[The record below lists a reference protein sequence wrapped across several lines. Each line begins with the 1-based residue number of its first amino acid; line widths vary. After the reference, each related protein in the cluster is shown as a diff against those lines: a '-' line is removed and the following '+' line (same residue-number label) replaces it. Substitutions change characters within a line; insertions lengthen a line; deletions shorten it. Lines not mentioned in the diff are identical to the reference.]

1 MPGPGAY
8 LVGAEEKRHVAEVME
23 TGYLSRYGSEDDPR
37 FRHKVVTLEQQFG
50 ERSGTRYALAV
61 SGGTGALMASL
72 VGLGVGPGTEV
83 LVPGY
88 TYVASISAILVLGG
102 IPVLTEVDESLT
114 MDPHDLERKITERTR
129 VIMPVHMLGNP
140 SAIDAIMA
148 IARRHRLLVLE
159 DCCQALGARYHGKP
173 IGAIGDIG
181 AFSLNIN
188 KTITSGDGGMVI
200 TNNEKFYER
209 AFAFHDQGHKPL
221 RMGLEMGKRS
231 ILGIN
236 LRMNELTGAFALGQM
251 EKLDRILA
259 TLKDK
264 KAKFKELL
272 AGAHIPGMTFR
283 TINDPDECATLLT
296 VIFEDPKE
304 AQRITNELGTKT
316 VSQSGWHVYNHME
329 QILAVVDQR
338 GKKRYR
344 KHMLPRTD
352 DILGRS
358 IALSVGVVDPGL
370 GAGFGITVL
379 SSDDEI
385 AETAEGFIRVAR
397 RGRSNRAYSRTQEV
411 SRAGSGV

>member
-37 FRHKVVTLEQQFG
+37 FCRKVVTLEKKFA

-61 SGGTGALMASL
+61 SGGTGAVMASL
-72 VGLGVGPGTEV
+72 VSLGVGPGVEV

-88 TYVASISAILVLGG
+88 TFVASISAVLAVGG
-102 IPVLTEVDESLT
+102 IPVLTEIDESLT
-114 MDPHDLERKITERTR
+114 MDPKDLEQKITKRTR

-140 SAIDAIMA
+140 SAMDEIMA
-148 IARRHRLLVLE
+148 IARRNKLLVLE

-173 IGAIGDIG
+173 VGAIGDIG

-200 TNNEKFYER
+200 TNDEKLYER
-209 AFAFHDQGHKPL
+209 AFGFHDQGHKPL

-259 TLKDK
+259 MLKDK
-264 KAKFKELL
+264 KAKFKKPLVE
-272 AGAHIPGMTFR
+272 ARIPGMTFR
-283 TINDPDECATLLT
+283 TINDPDECATLLA
-296 VIFEDPKE
+296 VIFDDPKK
-304 AQRITNELGTKT
+304 AQRIAKGLGTKT
-316 VSQSGWHVYNHME
+316 VSESGWHVYNHME
-329 QILAVVDQR
+329 QILAVVDER

-344 KHMLPRTD
+344 SHMLPHTD

-370 GAGFGITVL
+370 GAAFGINVL

-385 AETAEGFIRVAR
+385 AKASEKFLHVAR
-397 RGRSNRAYSRTQEV
+397 AAR
-411 SRAGSGV
+411 

>member
-1 MPGPGAY
+1 MRFFPMPGPGAY

-37 FRHKVVTLEQQFG
+37 FCRKVVTLEKQFA
-50 ERSGTRYALAV
+50 ERSGTHYALAV
-61 SGGTGALMASL
+61 SGGTGAIMASL
-72 VGLGVGPGTEV
+72 VALGVRSGVEV
-83 LVPGY
+83 LVQGY
-88 TYVASISAILVLGG
+88 TFVASISAVLAVGG
-102 IPVLTEVDESLT
+102 IPVLTEIDESLT
-114 MDPHDLERKITERTR
+114 MDPKDLEQKITKKTR

-140 SAIDAIMA
+140 SAMDQIMA
-148 IARRHRLLVLE
+148 IARRNKLLVLE

-188 KTITSGDGGMVI
+188 KTITSGDGGIVI
-200 TNNEKFYER
+200 TNDEKLYER
-209 AFAFHDQGHKPL
+209 AFGFHDQGHKPL

-231 ILGIN
+231 ILGMN

-251 EKLDRILA
+251 EKLDRIMA

-264 KAKFKELL
+264 KAKFKKLL
-272 AGAHIPGMTFR
+272 VDARIPGMAFR
-283 TINDPDECATLLT
+283 TINDPDECATLLA
-296 VIFEDPKE
+296 VIFDDPKE
-304 AQRITNELGTKT
+304 AQQIAKELGTKT
-316 VSQSGWHVYNHME
+316 LSESGWHVYNHME
-329 QILAVVDQR
+329 QILAVVDER

-344 KHMLPRTD
+344 SHMLPRSD

-385 AETAEGFIRVAR
+385 AKAAERFIRVAR
-397 RGRSNRAYSRTQEV
+397 LGR
-411 SRAGSGV
+411 